1 MFRVKSDFTTFLVE
15 FVCILTIL
23 MVFVYISQSFVY
35 ISQRFYL
42 LWGFVYFRV
51 FSKINFISFV
61 YILLTSPKQQI
72 PHGSGQF
79 LAYIRILFANLLIL
93 RNHEGQLQKSS
104 ILTSSARVLNPLWL
118 VLMASVCTLWCIHK
132 EEKQKS
138 Q

>member
-1 MFRVKSDFTTFLVE
+1 MFRVKSIFATFLVE